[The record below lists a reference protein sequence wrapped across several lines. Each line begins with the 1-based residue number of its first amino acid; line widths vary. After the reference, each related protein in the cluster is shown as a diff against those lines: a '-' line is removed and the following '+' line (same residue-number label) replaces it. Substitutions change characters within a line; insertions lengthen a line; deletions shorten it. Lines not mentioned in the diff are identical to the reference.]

1 MRFAKKDDLA
11 KQHRII
17 LGKLS
22 KPELNSLIQA
32 CEENENSHA
41 SAFAGKR
48 KQAGYICFAAA
59 SLLSRQ

>member
-1 MRFAKKDDLA
+1 MRFAKQNDLA
-11 KQHRII
+11 KQYRII

-22 KPELNSLIQA
+22 QPELNNLIQA
-32 CEENENSHA
+32 CEENDDSHG

-59 SLLSRQ
+59 SMLSRQ